1 MNRLMWWINQFN
13 KLGLKMGRLKHMMEQ
28 GYDSDIGTFICSYC
42 IKEDGI
48 KAFIIKNATTAT
60 STCSYCNNTNLKACN
75 MDLVV
80 GYIHECITKE
90 WTDPANELPYQ
101 SAEGGYQGE
110 VLDTYDLLRQLG
122 ANVDDESILDD
133 IAGSIHQSHWSKTN
147 YFSLAPDQT
156 LSYGWKSFCQFV
168 MSKSR
173 YFFLN
178 AHNDSYDVNQ
188 HDEMN
193 PIEILD
199 SVAAIIKNSNMLKEI
214 PTSQEIKRV
223 RIVDDYKEATTAS
236 DLGSPPLDFC
246 KMANRMSPAGIPMF
260 YGAFDIET
268 SIKETYEP
276 EPNLTKKAV
285 AGNFYPC
292 RDLHVI
298 DLSQRFK
305 IPTIFDQDQSY
316 RFEKRFLFDFIKD
329 FTKPIERADR
339 AHIDYVPTQIVTEYF
354 RHILSKDESM
364 KIDGVIYPSSKNMNH
379 KAVVI
384 FADNEQC
391 VEKGMKSRYTE
402 EILFLN
408 DYEEIDLTPFNTM

>member
-1 MNRLMWWINQFN
+1 
-13 KLGLKMGRLKHMMEQ
+13 MGRLKHMIEQ
-28 GYDSDIGTFICSYC
+28 GFDSDIGTSICQDC

-48 KAFIIKNATTAT
+48 KAFIIENSTTTT
-60 STCSYCNNTNLKACN
+60 STCSYCNNINVNTCN
-75 MDLVV
+75 MGLVV
-80 GYIHECITKE
+80 GYIHSCMIKE
-90 WTDPANELPYQ
+90 WSDPANVLPYE

-110 VLDTYDLLRQLG
+110 FSDTHDLLWQLG
-122 ANVDDESILDD
+122 VNVDDETILDD
-133 IAGSIHQSHWSKTN
+133 ITNSIEQSHWSKTS
-147 YFSLAPDQT
+147 YFSLDPDQT
-156 LSYGWKSFCQFV
+156 LTYGWKSFCQFV

-178 AHNDSYDVNQ
+178 APNESYDKNQ

-199 SVAAIIKNSNMLKEI
+199 SVASIIKNLNMLKKLPI
-214 PTSQEIKRV
+214 TQKIKRV

-260 YGAFDIET
+260 YGAFDLET

-276 EPNLTKKAV
+276 EPILTKKAV
-285 AGNFYPC
+285 VGNFYPC

-298 DLSQRFK
+298 DLSQEFK
-305 IPTIFDQDQSY
+305 IPTIFNENQSY
-316 RFEKRFLFDFIKD
+316 RFEKRFLFDFIND
-329 FTKPIERADR
+329 FTKPIERADS

-354 RHILSKDESM
+354 RHILSKDNSI
-364 KIDGVIYPSSKNMNH
+364 KIDGVIYPSSKNRGY

-391 VEKGMKSRYTE
+391 VEKGITSRYTE
-402 EILFLN
+402 DLLFLN
-408 DYEEIDLTPFNTM
+408 NYEEIDLTPFNTI

>member
-1 MNRLMWWINQFN
+1 
-13 KLGLKMGRLKHMMEQ
+13 MGRLKHMMEQ
-28 GYDSDIGTFICSYC
+28 GYDSDIGASICPDC

-48 KAFIIKNATTAT
+48 KAFISENSTTAI
-60 STCSYCNNTNLKACN
+60 STCTYCNNTNVKTCN
-75 MDLVV
+75 MGLVV
-80 GYIHECITKE
+80 GYIHECIINE
-90 WTDPANELPYQ
+90 WSDPAEELPFE
-101 SAEGGYQGE
+101 SAEGGYQGN
-110 VLDTYDLLRQLG
+110 VLDTQDLLWQLG
-122 ANVDDESILDD
+122 VDDESILED
-133 IAGSIHQSHWSKTN
+133 IAQSIHQSHWTKSD
-147 YFSLAPDQT
+147 YFSLEPDQT
-156 LSYGWKSFCQFV
+156 LIYGWKSFCQFV
-168 MSKSR
+168 ISKSR

-178 AHNDSYDVNQ
+178 APNESYDVNQ

-199 SVAAIIKNSNMLKEI
+199 SVASIIKKFNMIKEL
-214 PTSQEIKRV
+214 PVSQEIKRV

-236 DLGSPPLDFC
+236 DLGSPPLDSC

-260 YGAFDIET
+260 YGAFDLET

-276 EPNLTKKAV
+276 APNLTKKAV
-285 AGNFYPC
+285 VGNFYPC

-298 DLSQRFK
+298 DLSQEFK
-305 IPTIFDQDQSY
+305 IPTIFDQDQIY

-354 RHILSKDESM
+354 RHILSKDNSF
-364 KIDGVIYPSSKNMNH
+364 KIDGVIYPSSKNNNH

-391 VEKGMKSRYTE
+391 VEKGIKSRYTE
-402 EILFLN
+402 DLLFLN
-408 DYEEIDLTPFNTM
+408 NYEEIDLTPFNTI